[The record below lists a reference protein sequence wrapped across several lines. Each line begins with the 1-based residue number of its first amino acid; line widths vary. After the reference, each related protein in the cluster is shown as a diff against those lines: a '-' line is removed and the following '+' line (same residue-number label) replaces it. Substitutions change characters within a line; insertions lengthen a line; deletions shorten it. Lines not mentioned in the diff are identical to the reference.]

1 MIMWK
6 VKSDTWYE
14 VKNYPVFF
22 RYYMATEFHG
32 RFDYEIINEKGKL
45 EKGRM
50 SFIDLEA
57 IYKNNTLIEVL
68 DSKALDILYG
78 K

>member
-14 VKNYPVFF
+14 VKHYPVFF
-22 RYYMATEFHG
+22 KYSIATEFNSK
-32 RFDYEIINEKGKL
+32 FDYYIINENGKL

-50 SFIDLEA
+50 SFQDLEA

-68 DSKALDILYG
+68 DSKALEILYG
-78 K
+78 I